1 MIAFS
6 SWASF
11 KSAVWSFHFRAYSTY
26 FTYLISFRSNNI
38 LILPH
43 VWDIAENEIF
53 YLNLHCFIE
62 ITFELLL
69 THHYSNRFA
78 CSTFL
83 DSDGQFFFALG
94 WFLWK
99 RKISREILWAT
110 MPQTVLAAIYLN
122 KCTMSPFSRT
132 TNYYLLWWWN
142 HCQCLIVRIKRSS
155 VQLVPAFSRID
166 SW

>member
-26 FTYLISFRSNNI
+26 LTYLIRFRSNNI

-43 VWDIAENEIF
+43 VWDIAENEVF

-83 DSDGQFFFALG
+83 DSDGQFFFCTWLIFMKTKNFTRDYVG
-94 WFLWK
+94 YN
-99 RKISREILWAT
+99 
-110 MPQTVLAAIYLN
+110 AAN
-122 KCTMSPFSRT
+122 CTCSDLFKQVKNVT
-132 TNYYLLWWWN
+132 LFTNYKLL
-142 HCQCLIVRIKRSS
+142 S
-155 VQLVPAFSRID
+155 VMVMKSLPMSNCTD
-166 SW
+166 KTL